1 MKLFK
6 LKNILFLCFLFTFFS
21 CSNEI
26 QKNSINLSFPE
37 NIVQVDGFHSFFI
50 DKSKI
55 IVKNNIISDDCDS
68 WKVKYDFESLF
79 IKSYNDLIERMF
91 EKHDLK
97 SFKLSDNDPQKD
109 SYASY
114 IEFSENQAI
123 LDFITERNTGK
134 FNIKLTSIINVKS
147 NNMVIENSVM
157 SEQNWEK
164 NIYLNC
170 DLQKGSK
177 KVIEK
182 AFKNLIE
189 QAHQNIYKSIKKI
202 TR

>member
-79 IKSYNDLIERMF
+79 IKSYN
-91 EKHDLK
+91 K
-97 SFKLSDNDPQKD
+97 
-109 SYASY
+109 
-114 IEFSENQAI
+114 
-123 LDFITERNTGK
+123 
-134 FNIKLTSIINVKS
+134 
-147 NNMVIENSVM
+147 
-157 SEQNWEK
+157 
-164 NIYLNC
+164 
-170 DLQKGSK
+170 
-177 KVIEK
+177 
-182 AFKNLIE
+182 
-189 QAHQNIYKSIKKI
+189 
-202 TR
+202 